1 VRRLG
6 ADLNAIVE
14 CEKDGAL
21 LLPVSVCGDNRYS
34 CCVSTVGRIPL
45 FLNGTIKDRVSGV
58 LSSIG
63 EDGIAGR
70 KWLNEL

>member
-1 VRRLG
+1 MRRLG

-45 FLNGTIKDRVSGV
+45 FLNGTVNVRVGGV
-58 LSSIG
+58 LSSIDV
-63 EDGIAGR
+63 DGIAGR
-70 KWLNEL
+70 KWFNEL